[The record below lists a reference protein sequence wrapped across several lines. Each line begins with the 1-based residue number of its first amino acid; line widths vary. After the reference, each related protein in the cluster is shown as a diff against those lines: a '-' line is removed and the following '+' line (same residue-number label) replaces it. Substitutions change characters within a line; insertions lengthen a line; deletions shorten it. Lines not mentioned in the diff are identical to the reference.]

1 MKSCNRSQMT
11 VGPGLTSGTLV
22 LYLVRRRVLSG
33 EALRSNSEQV
43 SSQVQP
49 GATARFFVFFSS
61 LKKQNWEDR
70 APCLNNAPPERSR
83 GHTSVSVAHSLLR
96 AFTTHT
102 GSHPIVSSDSNLLSL
117 SISFRTRSPSKL
129 RQRVKPH

>member
-49 GATARFFVFFSS
+49 GATARFFVFFLIEKAELGGSGPMS
-61 LKKQNWEDR
+61 QQR
-70 APCLNNAPPERSR
+70 PPERSR